1 MTRFSQGGAQRADSP
16 DEQQRLASWYT
27 PGLSDALGDRLLM
40 FDNSTSSSLELL
52 RFKPE
57 FSKAEGF
64 EAALRLRVEELA
76 NFTHPSVAKVRAVES
91 LGEEDGLA
99 LISNHTV
106 GRRLSEIL
114 QDAHGPQFA
123 SELVSQLLPV
133 LAALQEQGQG
143 MAHGLL
149 TPERVIVTPEGRLVL
164 SEHVLAAA
172 IDALHLSPEKLR
184 ERLGLVMPAGA
195 STLDDPRADI
205 VQLGY
210 LALSLLVGRQVRSLD
225 AAREIVGLL
234 NRPSLGNGRETP
246 RYLHQWL
253 VRALQVDGSSF
264 ESANDAE
271 RALTDWPERELASEH
286 QLPREV
292 AAPPVVVQPISP
304 KPVVAKVA
312 PPGPPAIARPA
323 PKPEPPPVNG
333 FSTQPVPAPEF
344 LPEPPAPPFPAEEP
358 EPLPG
363 GSLLGLRPSAPPS
376 ARASVSESLLQPVPQ
391 VARQPEPLPQVLRQP
406 EPVRQAPEPAGEAQ
420 VRLKPTER
428 KRSEPVRFLV
438 EPEPARPFEA
448 AEPAPR
454 EPAKATPVPRQTP
467 FVNRLVAGLTVVCLV
482 ESLIIAGLLASRAS
496 VTAAA
501 TPTRPEASA
510 ATPAAPDPVAARP
523 EPAAPAPAAARP
535 AAPTTVPERVPV
547 APPITLTRGWL
558 TIEAQFEMQ
567 IFENATLIGTTRSE
581 RLSLLAG
588 PHELRLVNT
597 SLNFETVI
605 NVEIPPGVGITTR
618 VATPNGTLS
627 LNAVPWANVSLD
639 GKSLGTT
646 PVMNLSVPV
655 GSHEVTWRH
664 PQLGERRQTVVVTAR
679 GPVTLVTDLLR

>member
-27 PGLSDALGDRLLM
+27 PGLSDAIGDRLLM

-57 FSKAEGF
+57 FAKVDGF
-64 EAALRLRVEELA
+64 EQALRHRVEELA
-76 NFTHPSVAKVRAVES
+76 NFTHPSIAKVRAVES
-91 LGEEDGLA
+91 LGEEEGLA

-123 SELVSQLLPV
+123 TELVSQLIPI

-164 SEHVLAAA
+164 SEHVLASA
-172 IDALHLSPEKLR
+172 IDALRLSPDKLR
-184 ERLGLVMPAGA
+184 EQFGLVVPSGS

-234 NRPSLGNGRETP
+234 NRQSPGNGRETP

-271 RALTDWPERELASEH
+271 RALTDWPERELVSED
-286 QLPREV
+286 QLPRE
-292 AAPPVVVQPISP
+292 A
-304 KPVVAKVA
+304 
-312 PPGPPAIARPA
+312 
-323 PKPEPPPVNG
+323 
-333 FSTQPVPAPEF
+333 PVPASLEARPLVPRPIVVKVPAE
-344 LPEPPAPPFPAEEP
+344 PRPSPPPAPRPDVPVAPVPTDPAPAPAFHREEP
-358 EPLPG
+358 ESLPV
-363 GSLLGLRPSAPPS
+363 GSLLGLRPSPQPPG
-376 ARASVSESLLQPVPQ
+376 ASPTPRPQVREPMLQPIESL
-391 VARQPEPLPQVLRQP
+391 ARQPEPAPQAPGPAYEAPASPKPAERPRP
-406 EPVRQAPEPAGEAQ
+406 EPVRFRFDPELERPAEVVQ
-420 VRLKPTER
+420 PSVRD
-428 KRSEPVRFLV
+428 PVRSRRQLPVANWLV
-438 EPEPARPFEA
+438 VGLA
-448 AEPAPR
+448 
-454 EPAKATPVPRQTP
+454 
-467 FVNRLVAGLTVVCLV
+467 FVCIL
-482 ESLIIAGLLASRAS
+482 ESLIIAGLLASRATVTVAAPGRS
-496 VTAAA
+496 ESATTTAAA
-501 TPTRPEASA
+501 SEEPR
-510 ATPAAPDPVAARP
+510 ATPAAPAVRP
-523 EPAAPAPAAARP
+523 PAPQATAPVPPPSSAP
-535 AAPTTVPERVPV
+535 KPAPTPPPV
-547 APPITLTRGWL
+547 TLTRGWL
-558 TIEAQFEMQ
+558 TIESQFEMQ
-567 IFENATLIGTTRSE
+567 IFEGNTLLGTTRSE
-581 RLSLLAG
+581 RLSLMAG

-597 SLNFETVI
+597 SLNFETTV
-605 NVEIPPGVGITTR
+605 NVEIPAGVGITTR
-618 VATPNGTLS
+618 IATPNGTLS

-655 GSHEVTWRH
+655 GSHEITWRH

-679 GPVTLVTDLLR
+679 GPVSVVRDLRR